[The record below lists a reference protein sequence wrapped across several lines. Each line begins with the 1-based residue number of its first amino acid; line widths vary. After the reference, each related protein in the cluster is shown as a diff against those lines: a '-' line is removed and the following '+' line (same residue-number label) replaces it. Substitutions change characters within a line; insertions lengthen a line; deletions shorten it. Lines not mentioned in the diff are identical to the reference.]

1 MPNHLIHSVLNA
13 RGVLISVYSGIW
25 YSRIWI
31 TYLKYFIIICASYLI
46 LVNDNLIKLFVL
58 FSGTY
63 DLPFL
68 LAGVPP
74 IIGALTMFLIR
85 CVKENNEGSLNDSE
99 NIPSKT
105 DCQNGR

>member
-1 MPNHLIHSVLNA
+1 MTTYVKI
-13 RGVLISVYSGIW
+13 
-25 YSRIWI
+25 RII
-31 TYLKYFIIICASYLI
+31 REAFPKVNMYRFPEP
-46 LVNDNLIKLFVL
+46 VNDNLDYLFP
-58 FSGTY
+58 GTY